1 MTRIVREVLS
11 KELKGR
17 NLNRRPTKPENEELI
32 LGEYTEILQNNK
44 REATGES
51 V

>member
-11 KELKGR
+11 KEFKAR
-17 NLNRRPTKPENEELI
+17 NLERRPTKPENEELV
-32 LGEYTEILQNNK
+32 LGEYTEIFQNTK
-44 REATGES
+44 RESTGKS

>member
-11 KELKGR
+11 KDPKAR
-17 NLNRRPTKPENEELI
+17 NLERRPTKPENEELV
-32 LGEYTEILQNNK
+32 LGEYAEILQNNK
-44 REATGES
+44 KEPTGES